1 LHIRGSAELFVNGD
15 EILEKQMS
23 LKLETLLKKQNGII
37 RTRDFLDAG
46 ISKYY
51 IHKLESMG
59 EIIRL
64 KQGVYRQP
72 DGKSELTDE
81 IVDVTK
87 LVPRGVICLLSALS
101 YYELTTYNP
110 WEYQI
115 AIHRR
120 DKKPRLPDYP
130 PIKIM
135 YFADDQY
142 HTGIDTVYIEGS
154 GMKIYNR
161 EKTICDIIRYRNKL
175 GIDLMKE
182 GLRNYLKQ
190 PGSNITKL
198 VAYADKLR
206 IRTVL
211 QKYLEVLV

>member
-1 LHIRGSAELFVNGD
+1 MIS
-15 EILEKQMS
+15 KMM
-23 LKLETLLKKQNGII
+23 LKLESMLENNSGII

-46 ISKYY
+46 ISQYY

-72 DGKSELTDE
+72 DGKGEMADE
-81 IVDVTK
+81 IFEASK
-87 LVPRGVICLLSALS
+87 FVPKGVICLLSALS

-120 DKKPRLPDYP
+120 DKKPTLPDYP

-135 YFADDQY
+135 YFADEQY
-142 HTGIDTVYIEGS
+142 HTGIDTVYLEGS
-154 GMKIYNR
+154 SMKIYNR

-206 IRTVL
+206 VKTVL